1 MVRTIR
7 FFEVS
12 MSFRKLSVTLSILSI
27 ALVTARAGATPPQ
40 FPYQATVQTEEV
52 EVRAGPSEDRYYVTG
67 QLRRG
72 QQVTVHR
79 HDRGGWY
86 MITPPSGSFS
96 WIEASVVQRQGGD
109 VGTVSVPMN
118 PGEVAT
124 RAVVRIGSQ
133 LSDDHSLYG
142 RELASGDRVRIL
154 GEQTLQTDA
163 GPVLMLK
170 IEPPAREYRW
180 VKGDFLVAVDPVA
193 RRQQDLD
200 PYRIPSSQF
209 NSLEFVEVVTASSS
223 EPVVETEESNALQA
237 QLSEIDLQYA
247 DMMQLEP
254 AQWEL
259 DRLVQSYMEL
269 RPQGDV
275 RFHGQIDQRLRA
287 LEARRK
293 VYNDFQQLQQIRD
306 ATTVRDQQLQT
317 IQQQGALPQQGA
329 FPGFSPMP
337 VDLGAQSA
345 FLPSCPRIWHSNR
358 FISRHS
364 QPPHPNC
371 RDFHSPRRYRN
382 RPLRLPSAPSKCAG
396 QASCRSC
403 LISDRAGRHTP
414 SSLPTADC

>member
-1 MVRTIR
+1 MN
-7 FFEVS
+7 
-12 MSFRKLSVTLSILSI
+12 FRNLSVALSYLSLL
-27 ALVTARAGATPPQ
+27 LVAARAGATPPQ

-52 EVRAGPSEDRYYVTG
+52 EVRAGPSEERYYVTG
-67 QLRRG
+67 RLTRG

-79 HDRGGWY
+79 HDRGGWF
-86 MITPPSGSFS
+86 MITPPPGSFS

-109 VGTVSVPMN
+109 AGVVSVPMN
-118 PGEVAT
+118 AGAVAS

-133 LSDDHSLYG
+133 LGDDHSLYG

-237 QLSEIDLQYA
+237 QLSDIDLQYA

-254 AQWEL
+254 AQWDL
-259 DRLVQSYMEL
+259 DRLVQSYMAL

-293 VYNDFQQLQQIRD
+293 VYNDFLQLQQIRD
-306 ATTVRDQQLQT
+306 ATTARDQQLQSM
-317 IQQQGALPQQGA
+317 QQQGA
-329 FPGFSPMP
+329 FPQQGTFPGYSPMP
-337 VDLGAQSA
+337 VDLG
-345 FLPSCPRIWHSNR
+345 
-358 FISRHS
+358 
-364 QPPHPNC
+364 
-371 RDFHSPRRYRN
+371 
-382 RPLRLPSAPSKCAG
+382 
-396 QASCRSC
+396 
-403 LISDRAGRHTP
+403 TP
-414 SSLPTADC
+414 SVCPPIVPTDLAQQPIYPEAFPAAAPGLTGFPVADSASLPAAP